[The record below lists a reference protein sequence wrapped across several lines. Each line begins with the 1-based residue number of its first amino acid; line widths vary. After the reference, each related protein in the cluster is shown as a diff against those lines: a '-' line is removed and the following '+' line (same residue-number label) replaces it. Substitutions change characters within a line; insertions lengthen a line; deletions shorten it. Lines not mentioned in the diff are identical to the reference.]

1 MLLVEMSAD
10 ARTPADLREG
20 ALHIACAAKCTEPQY
35 TELCPEALDELRK
48 HTDKREVVWACC
60 IGCGA
65 THGLKRCDKCGKAR
79 FCGMDCMRQT
89 WPTHKRCCKEWA
101 AEEPPGATKDFEDA
115 VDVMTLPSK
124 ELKRRLDRRKI
135 SYAGVL
141 ERTELVALLQ
151 SAI

>member
-65 THGLKRCDKCGKAR
+65 THGLKRCAKCDKAR
-79 FCGMDCMRQT
+79 SCGMACIRRM
-89 WPTHKRCCKEWA
+89 WSTHNRCCKEWA
-101 AEEPPGATKDFEDA
+101 EQRDSEEDPTTNTPG
-115 VDVMTLPSK
+115 M
-124 ELKRRLDRRKI
+124 RLMWRLCR
-135 SYAGVL
+135 
-141 ERTELVALLQ
+141 
-151 SAI
+151 